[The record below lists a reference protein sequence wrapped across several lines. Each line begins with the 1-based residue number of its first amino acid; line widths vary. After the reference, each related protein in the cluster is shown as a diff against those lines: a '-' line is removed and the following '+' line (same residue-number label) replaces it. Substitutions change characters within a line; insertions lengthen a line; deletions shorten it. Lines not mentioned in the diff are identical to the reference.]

1 MAITPSDVVERTISA
16 LENSTSGDFSNI
28 RGKLYE
34 KARQI
39 EIDLCHGT
47 SGGNVSGI
55 WAAGVDYL
63 KNIAVTKDNKDYR
76 CLEDHTST
84 PGNAPPNAT
93 YWLEEVPLPLP
104 HTLASFVWY
113 LPLCQQTPITQPYTY
128 PVLRPIASGCLIE
141 GFIEMGSAASG
152 GDVLFEFYKNNT
164 KFAEATLPA
173 GQTTVLVPIGGALSD
188 REFTRDD
195 FFAFKITESVTS
207 RARFMTVYLRFFQYP
222 YIMADAQDPLPTPA

>member
-1 MAITPSDVVERTISA
+1 MAIGIEDVVERIISS
-16 LENSTSGDFSNI
+16 LENAPAPPTSPDLPPDPTKAFPNI
-28 RGKLYE
+28 RGKLYQVA
-34 KARQI
+34 KQI
-39 EIDLCHGT
+39 EMDLCHGT
-47 SGGNVSGI
+47 SGGTSGAGTSG
-55 WAAGVDYL
+55 AA
-63 KNIAVTKDNKDYR
+63 
-76 CLEDHTST
+76 
-84 PGNAPPNAT
+84 
-93 YWLEEVPLPLP
+93 LPLP

-173 GQTTVLVPIGGALSD
+173 GQTTVLVPIGGALSE